1 MNRDGLIELRNKV
14 IHIYQAVI
22 MMESGGSGVE
32 SGLELMKNASKS
44 LLETLDV
51 ALCEIEIQNNVSQYT
66 DSLYE
71 SICDPLQVDERIFR
85 EIESFLSLGKSRSVI
100 YDNRLCYYR

>member
-32 SGLELMKNASKS
+32 LGLELMKNASKS
-44 LLETLDV
+44 LLETR
-51 ALCEIEIQNNVSQYT
+51 AC
-66 DSLYE
+66 
-71 SICDPLQVDERIFR
+71 
-85 EIESFLSLGKSRSVI
+85 SR
-100 YDNRLCYYR
+100 

>member
-51 ALCEIEIQNNVSQYT
+51 ALCEIEIQNNESQYS

-71 SICDPLQVDERIFR
+71 SICDPNQVDERTFR
-85 EIESFLSLGKSRSVI
+85 EIESFFKPWQESQRYLR
-100 YDNRLCYYR
+100 